1 MNAAR
6 FLVSGEVQG
15 VGFRWFV
22 ARHSRQLGLRGCARN
37 LPDGRVEV
45 VVAGPNESLEQLA
58 VLLGSGPAHA
68 QVTGVTRADIPAEEV
83 SYKSFEIM

>member
-1 MNAAR
+1 MSAAR
-6 FLVSGEVQG
+6 FVVSGEVQG

-45 VVAGPNESLEQLA
+45 VVAGSNEGLEQLEL
-58 VLLGSGPAHA
+58 LLGSGPAHA
-68 QVTGVTRADIPAEEV
+68 RVAGVTRSDIPVEEV
-83 SYKSFEIM
+83 S